1 MKSVS
6 NVFSILNPIKYFGFF
21 LSHYST
27 LLFYS
32 CQAVTEKYATMN
44 PFTLKALGDIDAH
57 V

>member
-6 NVFSILNPIKYFGFF
+6 NVFSILNPIKYFVF

-32 CQAVTEKYATMN
+32 CQAVMEKYATMN
-44 PFTLKALGDIDAH
+44 PCTLKALGDIDAH

>member
-6 NVFSILNPIKYFGFF
+6 NVFSILNPIKYFGVF

-44 PFTLKALGDIDAH
+44 PCTLKALGDIDAH